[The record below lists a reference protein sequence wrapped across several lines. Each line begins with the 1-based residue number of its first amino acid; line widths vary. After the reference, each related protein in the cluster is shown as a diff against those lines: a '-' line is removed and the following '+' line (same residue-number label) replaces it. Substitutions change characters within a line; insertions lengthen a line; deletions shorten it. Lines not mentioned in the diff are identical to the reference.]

1 MLIKSGGAKSVIT
14 FCYLPK
20 CLPNE
25 VINLLLGD
33 LAQLAMEVSR
43 EACNKLIADGAPY
56 HPVVLPTDASYYK
69 HVPSKL
75 YGLFDAMYRS
85 ACTEHNRVMNR
96 AELAI
101 HGIQLDIVSLLTNY
115 QLKRRRN

>member
-1 MLIKSGGAKSVIT
+1 M
-14 FCYLPK
+14 
-20 CLPNE
+20 
-25 VINLLLGD
+25 INLLLGD

-85 ACTEHNRVMNR
+85 ACTKHNRVMNR